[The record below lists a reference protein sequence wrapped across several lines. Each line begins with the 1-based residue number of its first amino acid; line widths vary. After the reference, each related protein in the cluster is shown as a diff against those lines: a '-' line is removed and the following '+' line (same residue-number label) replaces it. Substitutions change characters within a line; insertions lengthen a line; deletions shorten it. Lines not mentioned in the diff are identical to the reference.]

1 MLKRSEC
8 DGGRVASPPLHA
20 NSKSLA
26 TVHDLTSG
34 ALIRITGMQYF
45 SSLRVLAI
53 CCVFTGSIIQ
63 VAGQQ
68 SQSDPRIDEAM
79 RAAIIE
85 GLVSKIEA
93 AYAVPEAGQRAI
105 RDLRAAMESHA
116 YDGVGTAREFAG
128 KLTSELRASTRDKH
142 IAVYFDPAA
151 SMGKEPAAAT
161 TSPREH
167 FNFGFIKSSASGA
180 MLDTSICAHLLI
192 CPRQR
197 KLPPLFY
204 AFWLALMRSSSTF
217 GRTEVATRPWWL
229 ILRVTSLDRSQST

>member
-34 ALIRITGMQYF
+34 
-45 SSLRVLAI
+45 
-53 CCVFTGSIIQ
+53 Q

-105 RDLRAAMESHA
+105 RDLRARHCTLRGISAELS
-116 YDGVGTAREFAG
+116 ARG
-128 KLTSELRASTRDKH
+128 WRTRRASEWRLEYVAR
-142 IAVYFDPAA
+142 IVGA
-151 SMGKEPAAAT
+151 SKAK
-161 TSPREH
+161 
-167 FNFGFIKSSASGA
+167 I
-180 MLDTSICAHLLI
+180 
-192 CPRQR
+192 
-197 KLPPLFY
+197 
-204 AFWLALMRSSSTF
+204 
-217 GRTEVATRPWWL
+217 
-229 ILRVTSLDRSQST
+229 